1 MPSNATRAPDS
12 DDASGSRPDAV
23 SRGPDPLERLRDRVE
38 RAATEIERLR
48 EENALLA
55 ERLRALAEAGPEG
68 EGKTPQELPAI
79 GGDPEATREKIQGFL
94 DALDRLLAER
104 TASPPDPLP

>member
-1 MPSNATRAPDS
+1 MPPNATRSADP
-12 DDASGSRPDAV
+12 DDASGSRPDPG

-55 ERLRALAEAGPEG
+55 DRLRAVAEAGPEG
-68 EGKTPQELPAI
+68 EGQPPQALPAI

-104 TASPPDPLP
+104 TASPPDPHP